1 MVVEPNGGTIV
12 MTRSVAE
19 AVTREYLTVPGARLS
34 YEVSGAGPVL
44 LIVPGGP
51 ADAASWAPFAPLV
64 EDGFTVV
71 RYDPRG
77 ISHSRLDDPVDVPAA
92 VHADDAA
99 RLLETVGDEPAYVLG
114 HSGGAIIAL
123 ALVERHPELVQTLVA
138 HEPPLATFLPAGD
151 PRRAEG
157 QAIYETYLA
166 EGGEAAM
173 ARFMASAGM
182 DMDEQGPPADL
193 NPEAAEAMAQAMASI
208 WQNLDFFFA
217 HYLLP
222 ITSYEPNI
230 TALKTGPAR
239 VVVGIGED
247 SAGQETYDTS
257 LALAERLGSEP
268 IFFPGDHIGMTTHP
282 EAFAE
287 TLREVFR
294 AR

>member
-1 MVVEPNGGTIV
+1 MPKSTAGE
-12 MTRSVAE
+12 
-19 AVTREYLTVPGARLS
+19 VTRDFLQVPGAELY

-51 ADAASWAPFAPLV
+51 ADAASWAPFAPFV
-64 EDGFTVV
+64 EDRFTVV

-77 ISHSRLDDPVDVPAA
+77 ISHSRLDEPEDVPAE

-99 RLLETVGDEPAYVLG
+99 RLLQAVGDGPADVLG
-114 HSGGAIIAL
+114 HSGGAIIGLSL
-123 ALVERHPELVQTLVA
+123 AERHPELVRTLVA
-138 HEPPLATFLPAGD
+138 HEPPLASLLPDGD
-151 PRRAEG
+151 PRREEG
-157 QAIYETYLA
+157 KAIYQTYLA
-166 EGGEAAM
+166 EGSEAAM
-173 ARFMASAGM
+173 NRFLATAGM
-182 DMDEQGPPADL
+182 DIDEAEPSAEPD
-193 NPEAAEAMAQAMASI
+193 PEAEAAMAQAMASI

-222 ITSYEPNI
+222 ITSYEPDI
-230 TALKTGPAR
+230 TALKTGSAR

-247 SAGQETYDTS
+247 STGLETYDTS
-257 LALAERLGSEP
+257 LALAKRLGAEP

-287 TLREVFR
+287 TLREVFQ